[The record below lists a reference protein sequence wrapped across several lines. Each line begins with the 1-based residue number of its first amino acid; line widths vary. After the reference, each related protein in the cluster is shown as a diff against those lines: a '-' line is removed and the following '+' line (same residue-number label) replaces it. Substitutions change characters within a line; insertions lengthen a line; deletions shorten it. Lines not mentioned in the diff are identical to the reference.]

1 MAVKIRIKEDPREI
15 IKKSE
20 EEVQSRFAEIDKI
33 KEYNQEKVLQAFMDN
48 KIGEEH
54 FYTVTGYGHDDMGR
68 EALDKVFAQAFKAEK
83 AIVRPHFVSGTHTIA
98 CVLFG
103 LLRMG
108 DILMSATGTP
118 YDTLEELIGHK
129 AKTPESLWGHG
140 VDYLEIP
147 LIGGKL
153 VDYGEIIRKMN
164 DDIKV
169 VEIQRSRGYNL
180 RPSVSI
186 DEIGRIVD
194 VVKKQNPRA
203 ICFVDNCYGEFVE
216 DREPLEVG
224 ADIICGSLIKNPGGG
239 IVEAGGYIAGRADL
253 VDLCAA
259 RLTAPG
265 IYGEGG
271 AMFNQTRTML
281 QGFFMAPSVVAE
293 AHKGAILAA
302 KTFENINIKTY
313 PRSKEKRTDLIQ
325 AIKLEDPEMQKA
337 FCRALQKYSPVDSHL
352 TPIPDDVPGYEN
364 KLIMAGGSF
373 VEGSTMELSAD
384 GPIREPYAVYMQG
397 GLNYAHVKIA
407 LRGVLEELKN
417 LK

>member
-1 MAVKIRIKEDPREI
+1 MAAKIRIKEDPREI

-20 EEVQSRFAEIDKI
+20 EEIKSRFEEIDEI

-68 EALDKVFAQAFKAEK
+68 DALDKVFAQVFKAEK

-108 DILMSATGTP
+108 DTLMSATGTP

-129 AKTPESLWGHG
+129 TKTPESLWGHG

-147 LIGGKL
+147 LIGDKL
-153 VDYGEIIRKMN
+153 VDFGEIIRKMN
-164 DDIKV
+164 DNVKV

-180 RPSVSI
+180 RPSISV
-186 DEIGRIVD
+186 EQIGKIVD
-194 VVKKQNPRA
+194 IVKKQNPNA

-216 DREPLEVG
+216 DKEPLEVG
-224 ADIICGSLIKNPGGG
+224 ADIIAGSLIKNVGGG

-281 QGFFMAPSVVAE
+281 QGFFMAPSIVAE

-325 AIKLEDPEMQKA
+325 GIKLEDPELQKA

-373 VEGSTMELSAD
+373 IEGSTMELSAD
-384 GPIREPYAVYMQG
+384 GPLREPYAVYMQG

-417 LK
+417 L